1 MRRGDAKGRWDTN
14 SLFNKTDFDL
24 FRYGHKPLDDLCAD
38 IFQGVTI
45 KPAGAEDDIGALR
58 VKDIDLLGRINYSN
72 AELTAGVPDRKVLQE
87 GDVLTPFIGET
98 IRQHKV
104 ALFQATAGKFTV
116 DGNVGVLRPKKNLV
130 DPAFL
135 AAQMTSSL
143 ITRQIDQ
150 LIGGGGVPFLGSG
163 NAKQLRGTAPPLSIQ
178 RRLVAELDA
187 ARAERD
193 RALAEADSLLTSI
206 DTLVTQTLGLPAI
219 TTPAHSG
226 YAIRFGQAKAASTL
240 SADYFHPERMGALKA
255 IRSLPNAPLS
265 QLVNFQRNLSST
277 PGDAR
282 YIGLASVASH
292 TGQLTNAVET
302 AAGQCFEFVA
312 DDVLY
317 GRLRP
322 YLNKVWLAAFA
333 GVSSTEFHVM
343 RVRDRTALLPAYL
356 AVVMRTQLIVAQTR
370 HMMTG
375 NTHPRLANEDVVN
388 LLVPL
393 TDKSAQQHVVDET
406 VARQSEAARLRTH
419 AETVWQ
425 RARERFEQQLLQG
438 STP

>member
-1 MRRGDAKGRWDTN
+1 MLSATWPTMPISKLCEFIDSGRAVPPRRQNGGICAYEVGHIQDGLLLN
-14 SLFNKTDFDL
+14 TDVNVSPETD
-24 FRYGHKPLDDLCAD
+24 K
-38 IFQGVTI
+38 
-45 KPAGAEDDIGALR
+45 
-58 VKDIDLLGRINYSN
+58 LLGMGDILTGRVAGLGQFAVYTSNEPASFSDNTLRIR
-72 AELTAGVPDRKVLQE
+72 LTKPQRHRAAYISAFLNSALGRAQLLRDSRGGLQKVVTQESVSRIVVPDM
-87 GDVLTPFIGET
+87 
-98 IRQHKV
+98 
-104 ALFQATAGKFTV
+104 
-116 DGNVGVLRPKKNLV
+116 GNHEEK
-130 DPAFL
+130 
-135 AAQMTSSL
+135 
-143 ITRQIDQ
+143 
-150 LIGGGGVPFLGSG
+150 
-163 NAKQLRGTAPPLSIQ
+163 
-178 RRLVAELDA
+178 LVAELNA
-187 ARAERD
+187 VRAERD
-193 RALAEADSLLTSI
+193 RAFAEADALLTSI
-206 DTLVTQTLGLPAI
+206 DTLVTQALGLPTI
-219 TTPAHSG
+219 TPPAHFS
-226 YAIRFGQAKAASTL
+226 YAIRFSDAKAASTL

-265 QLVNFQRNLSST
+265 QLVDFQRNLSAT
-277 PGDAR
+277 PGEAR

-322 YLNKVWLAAFA
+322 YLNKVWLASFA

-356 AVVMRTQLIVAQTR
+356 AVVMRSQLIVAQTR

-393 TDKSAQQHVVDET
+393 TDKPTQQHIVDET
-406 VARQSEAARLRTH
+406 IARQSEAARLRTH
-419 AETVWQ
+419 AETVWR

-438 STP
+438 SNA